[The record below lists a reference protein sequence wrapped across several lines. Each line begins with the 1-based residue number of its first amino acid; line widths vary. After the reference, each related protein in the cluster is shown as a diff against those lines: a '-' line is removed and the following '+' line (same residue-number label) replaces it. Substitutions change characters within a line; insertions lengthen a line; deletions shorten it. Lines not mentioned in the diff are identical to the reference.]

1 MSVNTFMCLFRAY
14 TKTAHLVEKGKGLGR
29 IRKHAFYKWM
39 LDLFLNNSSRSL
51 IYKDPKSDDGFLN
64 TPMNDSE

>member
-1 MSVNTFMCLFRAY
+1 MCLFRAY
-14 TKTAHLVEKGKGLGR
+14 TKTALLAEKGEGVGR
-29 IRKHAFYKWM
+29 IKKHTFSKWM

-51 IYKDPKSDDGFLN
+51 IYKDPKSDDGFHN